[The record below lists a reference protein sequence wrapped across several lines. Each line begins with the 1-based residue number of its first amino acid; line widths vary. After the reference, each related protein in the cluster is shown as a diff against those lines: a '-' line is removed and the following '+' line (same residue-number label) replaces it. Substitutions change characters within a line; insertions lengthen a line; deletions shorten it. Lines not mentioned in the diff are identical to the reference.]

1 MDVKSW
7 SWWQVLTWN
16 PLKMLTWRDPS
27 KMCEDEEARILWFM
41 INIINQQHIIPD
53 PTLFFSRK
61 SLNWKKRLSSSRL
74 SSTQLDSVILSS
86 TQFDSSQ
93 LSSIFQVLDDPF
105 FHIWFS
111 RTLFLIAWKITCVCQ
126 KSSLVP
132 LFSKVSNQ
140 V

>member
-41 INIINQQHIIPD
+41 INIINQQHIILD
-53 PTLFFSRK
+53 STLFFSK
-61 SLNWKKRLSSSRL
+61 KTLNWKNLCLCILHSNMFKLILVQVNFKANNSNRSSRFKM
-74 SSTQLDSVILSS
+74 IL
-86 TQFDSSQ
+86 
-93 LSSIFQVLDDPF
+93 F
-105 FHIWFS
+105 FHIRFS
-111 RTLFLIAWKITCVCQ
+111 RTLFLIARKITCVCQ